1 MFTFIGG
8 RRHPFF
14 VVSRGGVLTDV
25 INRNLVEVNSPG
37 QTTIVTV
44 PGRRP
49 PFYGRPRNEVIEVNE
64 SCPVVPSYY
73 LPYAITVTDQG
84 NPTIIAIKNAPKSKV
99 KIKPHTEL
107 IVQ

>member
-14 VVSRGGVLTDV
+14 VVSRDGVLTDV
-25 INRNLVEVNSPG
+25 INRNLVEVNSTG

-44 PGRRP
+44 PPRRAIFP
-49 PFYGRPRNEVIEVNE
+49 YRPSREVVEVNE
-64 SCPVVPSYY
+64 SYPLTPSYY
-73 LPYAITVTDQG
+73 LPYAITVGDAG
-84 NPTIIAIKNAPKSKV
+84 SPTIIAIKNAPKNKV

-107 IVQ
+107 IIQ